1 MTTFGCPA
9 EEFNLTH
16 YELLVL
22 MIIVVHKLPRNV
34 SVIHMGAHGH
44 VLSSESGMF
53 VPSRG
58 LQKEV
63 S

>member
-9 EEFNLTH
+9 EDFNLTH

-22 MIIVVHKLPRNV
+22 VMIVVHKLPRNV
-34 SVIHMGAHGH
+34 SLIRMGAHGH
-44 VLSSESGMF
+44 VLSREIGVF

-63 S
+63 P